1 MLVAREEETRKETRK
16 KKRRKRKNGSESASV
31 DLLLHPRASAENT
44 RLNRTQSLSS
54 QSGGSK
60 AYIEMI
66 TRSCAEFHRQ
76 AYFVLD
82 RPHLNRGW
90 GTRVRESICG

>member
-1 MLVAREEETRKETRK
+1 MRRRLERRKEGK
-16 KKRRKRKNGSESASV
+16 GKNGSESASV
-31 DLLLHPRASAENT
+31 DLLLHPRTSAENT

-54 QSGGSK
+54 QSSGRK
-60 AYIEMI
+60 VYVEMI
-66 TRSCAEFHRQ
+66 MRSCAEFHRQ

-90 GTRVRESICG
+90 GTRSGSLFVGEKTEIPRG